1 MENKIIM
8 IETAR
13 LHAHPNNPRKN
24 IGDVTELAESIKES
38 GILQNLTVVPWVSEL
53 TGETCKGEY
62 TVIIG
67 HRRLAAAKAAGI
79 KELPCAIKEM
89 TPAQQLATMLAE
101 NVQRNDLTPI
111 EQAEGIQMMFDIGE
125 SIADVVAKTGLSEST
140 VRRRTK
146 MLELDREKLRAT
158 EGRGA
163 TLADYEKLNEIEDIE
178 VRNSVLESIGTNN
191 FNMQLK
197 TALNEQNSKRNKKLM
212 LAELDKFAKKCNQP
226 PAGYVYQ
233 EMHNYN
239 SFDNG
244 FAPPK
249 DAETAEYAYIEYSWG
264 VYLYKKSTIKK
275 EETAADKERIAAK
288 EAAEEKEAERVAKL
302 KELAESAY
310 ELRRK
315 FIDEFNP
322 APRHGKEIKRFL
334 WNMVCFGANK
344 VWLHEI
350 DDLCGTE
357 LDSVDTY
364 EEKSALVDEYFDAQP
379 EKAMLQMAYLMSGDG
394 ETSYIYRCNGKYDED
409 CPNIDKLYECL
420 ERLGYQI
427 SDEEKKLMDGTHEL
441 FGGSE
446 K

>member
-1 MENKIIM
+1 MENKIIV
-8 IETAR
+8 IETVR
-13 LHAHPNNPRKN
+13 LHAHPKNPRKN

-53 TGETCKGEY
+53 TGETCEGEY

-197 TALNEQNSKRNKKLM
+197 TALNEQISKRNKKLM
-212 LAELDKFAKKCNQP
+212 LAELDKFAKKCKQP
-226 PAGYVYQ
+226 PAGYVY
-233 EMHNYN
+233 EAMYNYN

-249 DAETAEYAYIEYSWG
+249 DAEQGKYAYIEYNWG
-264 VYLYKKSTIKK
+264 IYLYKKTNKVKK
-275 EETAADKERIAAK
+275 EETAEDKAK
-288 EAAEEKEAERVAKL
+288 RAAEEKETERTAKL
-302 KELAESAY
+302 KELAKRAY

-315 FIDEFNP
+315 FIEEFNP

-334 WNMVCFGANK
+334 WNMLVFGYTYITK
-344 VWLHEI
+344 GEI
-350 DDLCGTE
+350 NALCGTSFE
-357 LDSVDTY
+357 TDDGY
-364 EEKSALVDEYFDAQP
+364 EKKTSMADEYFDAQP
-379 EKAMLQMAYLMSGDG
+379 EKAMLQIAYLMSEDKEGR
-394 ETSYIYRCNGKYDED
+394 YINYNGKYCKEEVT
-409 CPNIDKLYECL
+409 DKLYECL

-441 FGGSE
+441 FSNS
-446 K
+446 